1 MLKRQI
7 KKLIQ
12 KRDNGETV
20 LNLFPVVLTS
30 LVVLALTILFT
41 TWISNVNIK
50 TNIDQVAR
58 KYMLKIETYGFL
70 SAENEEKLLDEL
82 EEAGMIRN
90 TIKLYNVE
98 RNGIYYSTT
107 TLTDAVPYG
116 GQIYL
121 AITGEID
128 ASTPKIW
135 VGTGSEDEEDPQYRG
150 FIKIIYDDEVIT
162 YTVIRGS
169 TSKES

>member
-1 MLKRQI
+1 
-7 KKLIQ
+7 
-12 KRDNGETV
+12 
-20 LNLFPVVLTS
+20 
-30 LVVLALTILFT
+30 
-41 TWISNVNIK
+41 
-50 TNIDQVAR
+50 
-58 KYMLKIETYGFL
+58 MLKIETYGFL

-107 TLTDAVPYG
+107 KITDAVPYG